1 MKVCGFTFVRNA
13 VKYDYPVVESIKS
26 ILPICDEFVVSVGN
40 SDDDTLKLIESIG
53 SPKIKITHT
62 IWDDS
67 LRKGGR
73 VLAVETDKAFDAIGD
88 EFDWC
93 FYIQADEVVHEQY
106 LPAIVEGMK
115 KYKDSPE
122 VEGLLFKY
130 THFYGNYQ
138 YVGNTRQWYRNEIR
152 IIRNNK
158 EIRSYRDAQGFRK
171 HNLKLNVK
179 PIEAYIYHYGWVK
192 NPYLQSEKLR
202 NSVQLYSE
210 VNIDEL
216 IAKGEL
222 FDYSSISSLDVFTG
236 THPQVILERIER
248 QDWEFK
254 FDINKKKFKLKDA
267 VLYWVEKNFGV
278 RLFEYRNYKILR

>member
-13 VKYDYPVVESIKS
+13 VKFDYPVIESIKS

-40 SDDDTLKLIESIG
+40 SDDETLKLIESIG
-53 SPKIKITHT
+53 SPKIRITHT
-62 IWDDS
+62 VWDDS

-88 EFDWC
+88 GFDWC
-93 FYIQADEVVHEQY
+93 FYIQADEVVHEKY
-106 LPAIVEGMK
+106 HSTIVEAMER
-115 KYKDSPE
+115 YKDSSE

-171 HNLKLNVK
+171 NNEKLHVK

-192 NPYLQSEKLR
+192 NPHLQSEKLR

-210 VNIDEL
+210 VDIEEL
-216 IAKGEL
+216 IKKGEM
-222 FDYSSISSLDVFTG
+222 FDYSTINSLDVFQG
-236 THPQVILERIER
+236 THPEVILDRIKR
-248 QDWEFK
+248 QDWDFK
-254 FDINKKKFKLKDA
+254 FDINKKNFKLKDA

-278 RLFEYRNYKILR
+278 RLFEYKNYKII

>member
-13 VKYDYPVVESIKS
+13 VKFDYPVIESIKS

-40 SDDDTLKLIESIG
+40 SDDDTLQLIESIG
-53 SPKIKITHT
+53 SPKIRITHT
-62 IWDDS
+62 TWDDS
-67 LRKGGR
+67 LRQGGR

-93 FYIQADEVVHEQY
+93 FYIQADELVHEQY

-115 KYKDSPE
+115 RYKDSPE

-171 HNLKLNVK
+171 HDQKLHVK
-179 PIEAYIYHYGWVK
+179 PIEAYMYHYGWVK
-192 NPYLQSEKLR
+192 NPHLQSEKLR
-202 NSVQLYSE
+202 NSVQLYSK
-210 VNIDEL
+210 IDIEEL
-216 IAKGEL
+216 IQKGEL
-222 FDYSSISSLDVFTG
+222 FDYSTISSLGIFQGSHPDVM
-236 THPQVILERIER
+236 LDRIKS
-248 QDWEFK
+248 QDWDFK
-254 FDINKKKFKLKDA
+254 FDIKKKKFKLKDA
-267 VLYWVEKNFGV
+267 LLFWVEKNFGV
-278 RLFEYRNYKILR
+278 RLFEYKNYKTL

>member
-13 VKYDYPVVESIKS
+13 VKFDYPVVESIKS

-40 SDDDTLKLIESIG
+40 SDDETLKLIESIG
-53 SPKIKITHT
+53 SPKIRVTHT
-62 IWDDS
+62 VWDDS

-88 EFDWC
+88 DFDWC

-106 LPAIVEGMK
+106 LPAIVEGMER
-115 KYKDSPE
+115 YKDSPE

-171 HNLKLNVK
+171 NNEKLHVK

-192 NPYLQSEKLR
+192 NPHLQSEKLR

-210 VNIDEL
+210 VDVEEL
-216 IAKGEL
+216 IKKGEM
-222 FDYSSISSLDVFTG
+222 FDYSTINSLDVFQG
-236 THPQVILERIER
+236 THPEVILDRIKH
-248 QDWEFK
+248 QDWDFK
-254 FDINKKKFKLKDA
+254 FDINKKNFKLKDA
-267 VLYWVEKNFGV
+267 ALYWVEKHFGV
-278 RLFEYRNYKILR
+278 RLFEYKNYKII